1 MSIYNRK
8 VVIVG
13 AGHVG
18 SHVGYALISQSLAD
32 EIVYIDSDR
41 AKAVAQ
47 ALDLTDAT
55 NYLPVRTKVTAG
67 DYSDAADAQIMIIA
81 AGPLPSGSQTR
92 MDTLGQTIEILLILL
107 LRLLFDPDISGQ
119 LAGAAVVFCLSLIA
133 LYSASSVYH
142 FSLRGE
148 AVLRRLK
155 KLDHSMIYV
164 LIAGSYTPIILKF
177 MPAPRSFL
185 FLGVIWLIA
194 LTGIAVKL
202 LWIDA
207 PRLIGTAL
215 YLALGWA
222 IAFDFGVV
230 LSMPSPAIALL
241 AAGGLAYTAGG
252 IIYISKRPNFSTLL
266 GFHELFHLFVI
277 VGSICHYLMV
287 MLYVL

>member
-1 MSIYNRK
+1 MPHAFLKAREPFSCYSHF
-8 VVIVG
+8 VG
-13 AGHVG
+13 AVLSAVG
-18 SHVGYALISQSLAD
+18 LFALL
-32 EIVYIDSDR
+32 V
-41 AKAVAQ
+41 
-47 ALDLTDAT
+47 
-55 NYLPVRTKVTAG
+55 
-67 DYSDAADAQIMIIA
+67 
-81 AGPLPSGSQTR
+81 
-92 MDTLGQTIEILLILL
+92 
-107 LRLLFDPDISGQ
+107 RLLVQPDISGQ

-133 LYSASSVYH
+133 LYSASSAYH
-142 FSLRGE
+142 FSGRGE
-148 AVLRRLK
+148 AVVRRLK

-177 MPAPRSFL
+177 MPAPRCFV

-230 LSMPSPAIALL
+230 LSMPSPAVELL
-241 AAGGLAYTAGG
+241 AAGGLSYTVGG
-252 IIYISKRPNFSTLL
+252 IIYILKKPNFSRLL

-277 VGSICHYLMV
+277 AGSVCHYLMV

>member
-1 MSIYNRK
+1 MPRAFLKAREPFSSYSHFIGA
-8 VVIVG
+8 VLSG
-13 AGHVG
+13 AGLFV
-18 SHVGYALISQSLAD
+18 
-32 EIVYIDSDR
+32 
-41 AKAVAQ
+41 
-47 ALDLTDAT
+47 
-55 NYLPVRTKVTAG
+55 
-67 DYSDAADAQIMIIA
+67 
-81 AGPLPSGSQTR
+81 
-92 MDTLGQTIEILLILL
+92 LLV
-107 LRLLFDPDISGQ
+107 RLLFDSSVTGS
-119 LAGAAVVFCLSLIA
+119 LAAAAVVFCLSLIA

-142 FSLRGE
+142 FSGRGE

-177 MPAPRSFL
+177 MPAPRSYV

-194 LTGIAVKL
+194 LTGIAIGVVLGVADTNL

-230 LSMPSPAIALL
+230 LSMPAPAIALL
-241 AAGGLAYTAGG
+241 AAGGLSYTVGG
-252 IIYISKRPNFSTLL
+252 VIYIAKKPNLGKMI

-277 VGSICHYLMV
+277 IGSVCHYLMV
-287 MLYVL
+287 FLYVL

>member
-1 MSIYNRK
+1 MSRAFLKAREPFSCYSHF
-8 VVIVG
+8 VG
-13 AGHVG
+13 AVLSAVG
-18 SHVGYALISQSLAD
+18 LFALL
-32 EIVYIDSDR
+32 V
-41 AKAVAQ
+41 
-47 ALDLTDAT
+47 
-55 NYLPVRTKVTAG
+55 
-67 DYSDAADAQIMIIA
+67 
-81 AGPLPSGSQTR
+81 
-92 MDTLGQTIEILLILL
+92 
-107 LRLLFDPDISGQ
+107 RLLVQPDISGQ

-133 LYSASSVYH
+133 LYSASSAYH
-142 FSLRGE
+142 FSGRGE
-148 AVLRRLK
+148 AVVRRLK

-177 MPAPRSFL
+177 MPAPRCFV

-230 LSMPSPAIALL
+230 LSMPSPAVELL
-241 AAGGLAYTAGG
+241 TAGGLSYTVGG
-252 IIYISKRPNFSTLL
+252 IIYILKKPNFSRLL

-277 VGSICHYLMV
+277 AGSVCHYLMV